1 MKNKTDKKQNELNP
15 YSIDKLSNIKP
26 GVKIGFLKFWVAGAA
41 FFVTFT
47 TFQLDIFDLLV
58 LLYLIMVLA
67 TEYIINKVIVWMN
80 NDRVPTLKYLPHHV
94 NRKSLWSLLAT
105 MGYVLVMI
113 IGSYYLIE
121 GVLSLGVPSFGMIL
135 FGFDYVGVDPITFG
149 VVYWIVDLIWI
160 TAKNKF
166 FNKKM
171 K

>member
-58 LLYLIMVLA
+58 LLYLIMVLS

-105 MGYVLVMI
+105 MGYVFVMI

>member
-1 MKNKTDKKQNELNP
+1 MKNNKSENHNGFNP
-15 YSIDKLSNIKP
+15 YGIDKLSNIKP

-58 LLYLIMVLA
+58 LLYLLMVLC

-113 IGSYYLIE
+113 LGTYYFIE
-121 GVLSLGVPSFGMIL
+121 GILGLGVPSIGMLL
-135 FGFDYVGVDPITFG
+135 FGFDHVGVDPITFG
-149 VVYWIVDLIWI
+149 LVYWLIDLLYLVI
-160 TAKNKF
+160 KNKIF
-166 FNKKM
+166 SKKM

>member
-1 MKNKTDKKQNELNP
+1 MKNKKPINQNEYNP
-15 YSIDKLSNIKP
+15 YGIDKLSNIKP

-58 LLYLIMVLA
+58 LLYLIMVLS
-67 TEYIINKVIVWMN
+67 TEYIINKVIFWMN
-80 NDRVPTLKYLPHHV
+80 NDRVPTLHYLPHHV
-94 NRKSLWSLLAT
+94 SRKSLWSLLAT

-113 IGSYYLIE
+113 LGSYYLIE
-121 GVLSLGVPSFGMIL
+121 GILGLGVPSVGMLL

-149 VVYWIVDLIWI
+149 LVYWFVDFVYLTI
-160 TAKNKF
+160 KNKLLV
-166 FNKKM
+166 KKV

>member
-1 MKNKTDKKQNELNP
+1 LKNKIDKKQNELNP

>member
-1 MKNKTDKKQNELNP
+1 MKNKIDKKQNELNP